1 MNIEII
7 SGSPRKE
14 SVSIRLALHLHKL
27 LKKKGDCN
35 IGLLDIREWD
45 LSTLQEAV
53 FTSEADTP
61 EAYKPLAKRMFA
73 ANAFILVSPEYNGSY
88 TAILKN
94 LFDHFPKQSHKTFGI
109 VTASPGA
116 LGGIRAAMQMQQFI
130 LALFGI
136 ASPYMLVTPFV
147 DKKFSANGAL
157 LDPAFQN
164 PVDLFVR
171 EFLWLAKNMVK

>member
-7 SGSPRKE
+7 SGSPRKD
-14 SVSIRLALHLHKL
+14 SVSIRLALHLHNLMTKTS
-27 LKKKGDCN
+27 GCN

-45 LSTLQEAV
+45 LSTLQEDV
-53 FTSEADTP
+53 FTSEASTP
-61 EAYKPLAKRMFA
+61 DIYRPLAKRMFA
-73 ANAFILVSPEYNGSY
+73 ADAFILVSPEYNGSY

-147 DKKFSANGAL
+147 DKKFAADGELIDSS
-157 LDPAFQN
+157 FQN
-164 PVDLFVR
+164 PIDLFVR
-171 EFLWLAKNMVK
+171 EFVWLAKSLAK